1 MVLRISGKNVDIGQ
15 ALRSRID
22 ETVTAAIRKYF
33 NGGFSGQ
40 VTVSRSGR
48 GFETE
53 CAIHLDTGIV
63 FEAQGADQD
72 ANRSF
77 DQAGERLDKR
87 LRRYKRRLKDY
98 KSGRAEPGID
108 GDGAGASYILAAPS
122 DDEIE
127 EDYAPAIIAETRLD
141 VPTFS
146 VSSAV
151 EALDRTD
158 SPVVIFRNTTHGR
171 VNVVFRRQDG
181 NFGWLDPA
189 LADSVA
195 GNDRQGR

>member
-1 MVLRISGKNVDIGQ
+1 MVLRISGRNVDIGQ
-15 ALRSRID
+15 ALRTRID

-40 VTVSRSGR
+40 VTVARSGR

-63 FEAQGADQD
+63 FEAQGADAD

-77 DQAGERLDKR
+77 DQAGDRLEKR

-98 KSGRAEPGID
+98 KAGRHEMSRDAAG
-108 GDGAGASYILAAPS
+108 GAAYILAAPS
-122 DDEIE
+122 DEEID

-141 VPTFS
+141 VPTLS
-146 VSSAV
+146 VSAAV
-151 EALDRTD
+151 EQLDRTD

-171 VNVVFRRQDG
+171 VNVVFRRKDG

-189 LADSVA
+189 LAEAVA
-195 GNDRQGR
+195 GAIRQSR